1 MRVNQC
7 VGCHEFPCADVKHE
21 LYVIPDIDM
30 KPSKIRVAMISEAP
44 PSNPANYYY
53 ARGEPL
59 FGRTTV
65 QAFRDAG
72 ADVSSVSD
80 ILALGVYLTTA
91 VKCSKKGSGISTTTA
106 KQCSEI
112 LEQELALFPNL
123 TAIML
128 MGDVAIKSLNQI
140 ARRAK
145 EGAVIPGGST
155 YKIRTGRYSWRGRRV
170 YPSYLQAG
178 PAFFIEKSKRRMI
191 AEDIHAVLH
200 SLSASKRPPN
210 NRMQRTRPAQAT
222 KPRR

>member
-1 MRVNQC
+1 MRVSRC
-7 VGCHEFPCADVKHE
+7 IGCQEFPCADVTHGSY
-21 LYVIPDIDM
+21 LIPDVDLQ
-30 KPSKIRVAMISEAP
+30 PSKIRVAMISEASP
-44 PSNPANYYY
+44 NDPDDYYY

-72 ADVSSVSD
+72 TVVSSVRD

-91 VKCSKKGSGISTTTA
+91 VKCGKQGSGISTTTV
-106 KQCSEI
+106 KQCSEL
-112 LEQELALFPNL
+112 LERELALFPNL

-145 EGAVIPGGST
+145 EGAVVPGGST
-155 YKIRTGRYSWRGRRV
+155 YKIRSGRYSWRGRRV

-191 AEDIHAVLH
+191 AEDIQAVVE
-200 SLSASKRPPN
+200 SLSGSKKSEVGWTP
-210 NRMQRTRPAQAT
+210 
-222 KPRR
+222 

>member
-7 VGCHEFPCADVKHE
+7 IGCQEFPCADVRHE
-21 LYVIPDIDM
+21 SYLMPDMDVQ
-30 KPSKIRVAMISEAP
+30 PSKIRVAMISETP
-44 PSNPANYYY
+44 PNNPADYHY

-65 QAFRDAG
+65 QAFQDAG
-72 ADVSSVSD
+72 ADVSSVRD
-80 ILALGVYLTTA
+80 ILALGIYLTTA
-91 VKCSKKGSGISTTTA
+91 VKCGKKGSGISATTV
-106 KQCSEI
+106 KRCSEI

-155 YKIRTGRYSWRGRRV
+155 YKIRSGRYSWRGRRL

-191 AEDIHAVLH
+191 AEDIHAVLA
-200 SLSASKRPPN
+200 SLSGSKRPSN
-210 NRMQRTRPAQAT
+210 HRTQRTKRAQAT
-222 KPRR
+222 NPRR